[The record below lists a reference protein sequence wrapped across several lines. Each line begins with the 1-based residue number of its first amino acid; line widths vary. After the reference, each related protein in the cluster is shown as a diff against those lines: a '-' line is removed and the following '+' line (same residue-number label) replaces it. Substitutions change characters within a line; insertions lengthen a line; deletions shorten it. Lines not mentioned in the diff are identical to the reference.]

1 MKPIVKS
8 RVVSAQNGR
17 KARVSIVTLI
27 LLLLALVLGAAT
39 GAFWF
44 SRGAGR
50 ISKKVEGEKQGQ
62 PTLELT
68 DTTKAILKRINS
80 PIEIRFYSLL
90 DPTTVDDATRTFAN
104 RTEQMLAAYQQ
115 EAQGR
120 ITVAKSNSQSYS
132 TANAARADGIK
143 PFNTDR
149 GEPCFL
155 GLAVVGKGQKESLPN
170 LSPEWETVLEADIS
184 RAILRVAETQTPEG
198 RTASKPEIDG
208 ALVEEVKRS
217 LTNADSISLEE
228 GTRILREAAL
238 KQFSATALEVQKE
251 LQQAQQELTHAQSS
265 GSEAEQLAAM
275 KHLQQVQARQTEQLK
290 KIAADSQ
297 AQIEALRQ
305 LKAGKQ

>member
-1 MKPIVKS
+1 M
-8 RVVSAQNGR
+8 SAENRLSAG
-17 KARVSIVTLI
+17 VSIVMLI
-27 LLLLALVLGAAT
+27 LLLLALVLGAAI
-39 GAFWF
+39 GALWF
-44 SRGAGR
+44 SRAGR
-50 ISKKVEGEKQGQ
+50 ISKNIEREKQGQ
-62 PTLELT
+62 PTVELT
-68 DTTKAILKRINS
+68 DTTKAILKRINA

-90 DPTTVDDATRTFAN
+90 DPTTVDDATRAFAN
-104 RTEQMLAAYQQ
+104 RTEQILAAYQQ

-120 ITVAKSNSQSYS
+120 ITVTKSASQSYS
-132 TANAARADGIK
+132 SANAARVDGLT

-155 GLAVVGKGQKESLPN
+155 GLAVIGKGQKESLPN

-184 RAILRVAETQTPEG
+184 RAILRVAGTQTPEG

-275 KHLQQVQARQTEQLK
+275 KHLQQVQSRQTEQLK

-305 LKAGKQ
+305 LKAEKH